1 MPSPKS
7 KNMTHLGSNLGASEG
22 GFGAVKGN
30 QAEALVDETNPPAAT
45 AKGVQ
50 AKNLVKLTQNPV
62 FPIDTQQSIG

>member
-7 KNMTHLGSNLGASEG
+7 KTMTHLGSNLGGNEG
-22 GFGAVKGN
+22 GFAAVKGN
-30 QAEALVDETNPPAAT
+30 QAEALIDETNPPAAT

-50 AKNLVKLTQNPV
+50 AKSLVKLTQNPV